1 MVVAIDG
8 PSGVGKSTVARAVAA
23 ALGIP
28 HLNTGSYY
36 RVVTLTCLVAGSDP
50 GDAAGILAALN
61 GRSIDFGAAGEVLLD
76 GVDVTDRLRAPD
88 VTAAVSE
95 VSAHPEVRAALVE
108 VQRAW
113 VIAHSGNAVVEGR
126 DIGTVVFPEAPVK
139 IFLTA
144 DVAVRARRRVRDAE
158 AGGVDL
164 DELAEQ
170 IARRDHLD
178 SSRAISPLRAA
189 DDAVIIDTS
198 DIGAPEVVRRV
209 LDLVGK
215 V

>member
-1 MVVAIDG
+1 MASERA
-8 PSGVGKSTVARAVAA
+8 PWRAVAA

-95 VSAHPEVRAALVE
+95 VSAHPDVRAALVE

-144 DVAVRARRRVRDAE
+144 DVAVRARRRVRTPRPAESISTNSQSRSPDATTSTRR
-158 AGGVDL
+158 
-164 DELAEQ
+164 EQ
-170 IARRDHLD
+170 SHLC
-178 SSRAISPLRAA
+178 APLMMR
-189 DDAVIIDTS
+189 
-198 DIGAPEVVRRV
+198 
-209 LDLVGK
+209 
-215 V
+215 